1 MAYNN
6 YFPVGYQPVYY
17 PQQNQMQGTQMSLAN
32 QPQPQQPQMNN
43 GIIWVQ
49 GEAAAKSYP
58 IAPNSSVPLWDSE
71 ANVIYIKSAD
81 MSGMPSIKILDYTM
95 RDVAP
100 RAAEIQPQS
109 DFATKDDISI
119 LEKEISSLK
128 SKFERMSGGGEKRKE
143 KSDGK

>member
-1 MAYNN
+1 MAYNS
-6 YFPVGYQPVYY
+6 YFPAGYQPMYY
-17 PQQNQMQGTQMSLAN
+17 PQQNQMQI
-32 QPQPQQPQMNN
+32 QPQAQPQQPQQINS

-71 ANVIYIKSAD
+71 ANIIYIKSAD

-95 RDVAP
+95 RDATP
-100 RAAEIQPQS
+100 RTAETSVQS
-109 DFATKDDISI
+109 DFATKDDISV

-128 SKFERMSGGGEKRKE
+128 SKFERMSSGDKKKE
-143 KSDGK
+143 KTDGK

>member
-6 YFPVGYQPVYY
+6 YFPAGYQPLYY
-17 PQQNQMQGTQMSLAN
+17 PQQTQMQTPVQA
-32 QPQPQQPQMNN
+32 QPQQQQPQINN

-100 RAAEIQPQS
+100 RNAEISPQN
-109 DFATKDDISI
+109 DFATKGDISI

-128 SKFERMSGGGEKRKE
+128 SKFERMSGGDKRKE
-143 KSDGK
+143 KNDGK

>member
-6 YFPVGYQPVYY
+6 YFPAGYQPMYY
-17 PQQNQMQGTQMSLAN
+17 PQQNQMQN
-32 QPQPQQPQMNN
+32 QPQVQPQQPQINN

-81 MSGMPSIKILDYTM
+81 MSGMPSIKVLDYTM
-95 RDVAP
+95 RDVTP
-100 RAAEIQPQS
+100 RTAEISPQM
-109 DFATKDDISI
+109 DFATKDDVES
-119 LEKEISSLK
+119 LKGEISALK
-128 SKFERMSGGGEKRKE
+128 SKFERMSNGGDKRKE
-143 KSDGK
+143 KNDGK

>member
-6 YFPVGYQPVYY
+6 YFPVGYQPMYY
-17 PQQNQMQGTQMSLAN
+17 PQQNQVQTPIQA
-32 QPQPQQPQMNN
+32 QPQQQPQMNN

>member
-1 MAYNN
+1 MAYNS
-6 YFPVGYQPVYY
+6 YFPAGYQPLYY
-17 PQQNQMQGTQMSLAN
+17 PQQMMQNQPQQA
-32 QPQPQQPQMNN
+32 QPQPQTQPQINS

-95 RDVAP
+95 RDTAP
-100 RAAEIQPQS
+100 RTAEISPQNE
-109 DFATKDDISI
+109 FATKDDISV
-119 LEKEISSLK
+119 LEKEISSLR
-128 SKFERMSGGGEKRKE
+128 SKFERMSGAVEKRKE
-143 KSDGK
+143 KGDGK

>member
-1 MAYNN
+1 MAYNS
-6 YFPVGYQPVYY
+6 YFPAGYQPLYY
-17 PQQNQMQGTQMSLAN
+17 PQQTQMQS
-32 QPQPQQPQMNN
+32 QPQSQMNN

-95 RDVAP
+95 RDIAP
-100 RAAEIQPQS
+100 KSPEIQAQS
-109 DFATKDDISI
+109 EFATKNDISI

-128 SKFERMSGGGEKRKE
+128 SKFERMSGTADKRKE
-143 KSDGK
+143 RTDGK

>member
-1 MAYNN
+1 MAYNS
-6 YFPVGYQPVYY
+6 YFPAGYQPLYY

-32 QPQPQQPQMNN
+32 QPQPQMNN

-95 RDVAP
+95 RDTAP
-100 RAAEIQPQS
+100 RAPEIQAQS
-109 DFATKDDISI
+109 DFATKNDISI

-128 SKFERMSGGGEKRKE
+128 SKFERMNGTADKRKE
-143 KSDGK
+143 RTDGK

>member
-1 MAYNN
+1 MAYNS
-6 YFPVGYQPVYY
+6 YFPAGYQPMYY
-17 PQQNQMQGTQMSLAN
+17 PQQNQMQTPVQA
-32 QPQPQQPQMNN
+32 QPQQQQPQINN

-95 RDVAP
+95 RDTAP
-100 RAAEIQPQS
+100 RAPEIQAQS
-109 DFATKDDISI
+109 DFATKNDISI

>member
-6 YFPVGYQPVYY
+6 GFPVGYQPMYY
-17 PQQNQMQGTQMSLAN
+17 PTQNQQQFQN
-32 QPQPQQPQMNN
+32 QPQVQAPPINN
-43 GIIWVQ
+43 SIIWVQ

-58 IAPNSSVPLWDSE
+58 IAPNSSVALWDSE

-100 RAAEIQPQS
+100 RTAEISPQS
-109 DFATKDDISI
+109 EFATKDDISV
-119 LEKEISSLK
+119 LEREISSLK
-128 SKFERMSGGGEKRKE
+128 SKFERMSGGDKRKE
-143 KSDGK
+143 KNDGK

>member
-6 YFPVGYQPVYY
+6 GFPIGYQPMYY
-17 PQQNQMQGTQMSLAN
+17 PTQNQQQFQN
-32 QPQPQQPQMNN
+32 QPQVQAPPINN
-43 GIIWVQ
+43 SIIWVQ

-100 RAAEIQPQS
+100 RNAEISPQN
-109 DFATKDDISI
+109 DYATKGDISV

-128 SKFERMSGGGEKRKE
+128 SKFERMNGTADKRKE
-143 KSDGK
+143 RTDGK

>member
-1 MAYNN
+1 MAYNS
-6 YFPVGYQPVYY
+6 YFPAGYQPMYY
-17 PQQNQMQGTQMSLAN
+17 PQQNQMQN
-32 QPQPQQPQMNN
+32 QPQQQQPQINN

-81 MSGMPSIKILDYTM
+81 MSGMPSIKVLDYTM
-95 RDVAP
+95 RDSTP
-100 RAAEIQPQS
+100 RTAEISPQN

-128 SKFERMSGGGEKRKE
+128 SKFERMSNSGERRKE
-143 KSDGK
+143 RSDGK

>member
-1 MAYNN
+1 MAYNS
-6 YFPVGYQPVYY
+6 YFPAGYQSLYY

-32 QPQPQQPQMNN
+32 QPQQPQTNN

-95 RDVAP
+95 RDTAP
-100 RAAEIQPQS
+100 RTAEISPQNE
-109 DFATKDDISI
+109 FATKDDISV
-119 LEKEISSLK
+119 LEREISSLR
-128 SKFERMSGGGEKRKE
+128 SKFERMSGAGEKRKE